1 MQKTS
6 KLNAAS
12 HLLNINTG
20 FGHYELC
27 STHKKSTRRTPLSL
41 ENLLTGYLDTH
52 KIIVSHKMSGCFMSG
67 ETETQRRSVS
77 HSLQKADNLQV
88 IC

>member
-1 MQKTS
+1 MMNNEYLYKVKWIDNLNIIWKNNKFFVQQTS

-41 ENLLTGYLDTH
+41 ENLLTGYTLPGYT
-52 KIIVSHKMSGCFMSG
+52 
-67 ETETQRRSVS
+67 
-77 HSLQKADNLQV
+77 
-88 IC
+88 